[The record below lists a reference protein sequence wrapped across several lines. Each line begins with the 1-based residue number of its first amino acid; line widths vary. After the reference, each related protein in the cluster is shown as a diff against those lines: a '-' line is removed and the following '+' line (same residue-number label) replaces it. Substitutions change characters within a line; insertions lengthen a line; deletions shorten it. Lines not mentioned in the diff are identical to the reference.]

1 MSSTACNSPQAR
13 MGWSLPAVLTPTAP
27 TTTLNQSSSEVD
39 SIITVIEGFVS
50 ALNAKNSIEFEKY
63 CVRAGGMSLWPPAP
77 AMPRFCTIG
86 AFVEHIAK
94 LEDEI
99 DEQIWNPEVKLYEA
113 GNLAAVWAPFR
124 AKINGAVNHVGIELF
139 ILHKL
144 NGKWKVTGL
153 ADSCRLPTEEEKILL
168 L

>member
-1 MSSTACNSPQAR
+1 
-13 MGWSLPAVLTPTAP
+13 MGWTLSALTATFPTLSQP
-27 TTTLNQSSSEVD
+27 SSETD
-39 SIITVIEGFVS
+39 AIITAIKGFVS
-50 ALNAKNSIEFEKY
+50 ALNAKDPLEFEKY

-77 AMPRFCTIG
+77 TLPRFCTIG
-86 AFVEHIAK
+86 AYVEHIAT

-99 DEQIWNPEVKLYEA
+99 DERIWDLEVKVHEP
-113 GNLAAVWAPFR
+113 GNFAAVWAPFR
-124 AKINGAVNHVGIELF
+124 AKVNGVVNHVGVELF

-153 ADSCRLPTEEEKILL
+153 ADSCRRPTEEEKVLL